1 MLKAEDPVQE
11 SKQWIN
17 ITIVKALRQLA
28 NTTLLVEFRVMQFTI
43 DLQHKK
49 SAWLLNSHIGKLFSM
64 LVFKFQSYLVI
75 FHFSFLIPYVNVQIK
90 I

>member
-1 MLKAEDPVQE
+1 MEMLKAEDPVQE

-49 SAWLLNSHIGKLFSM
+49 SA
-64 LVFKFQSYLVI
+64 
-75 FHFSFLIPYVNVQIK
+75 
-90 I
+90 